1 MNDIERWYEKLTY
14 ADAKNILQE
23 KLTNIKMSFIAAGY
37 CMKYIRDHELYM
49 EDGYANIWEFAEDIY
64 GIKRMTASRWMNTII
79 ICLRRI
85 VNAAP
90 VRKDLIAHIC
100 IARTVRHIWWSF

>member
-1 MNDIERWYEKLTY
+1 MNDIEKWYEKLNY
-14 ADAKNILQE
+14 EDAKELLQE
-23 KLTNIKMSFIAAGY
+23 KLTNMKMNFIAAGY
-37 CMKYIRDHELYM
+37 FMKYIRDHEMYR
-49 EDGYANIWEFAEDIY
+49 EDGYASIWEFAEDIY
-64 GIKRMTASRWMNTII
+64 GIKRTTASRWMNTII

-100 IARTVRHIWWSF
+100 IVRTAKPIWWSF